1 LSIRIN
7 ITIFVI
13 RWNGNR
19 NDGLE
24 MKLVIRSWIGIGIAL
39 LFTHSIFVL
48 SPINSA
54 FSIEEQHE
62 NDNKEGATI
71 AGQIMQTI
79 SNNTPHDASKTFTAT
94 TIPSSS
100 SSINP
105 SNLTSRKSAVVS
117 VITKTPSENKVLIG
131 DEENKKPFNPSPIN
145 STIGNTIIW
154 INTDVETHTVT
165 SGSPDNN
172 ITKGKEFDS
181 GNLNPNQT
189 FEHLF
194 NKAGTYNYFCII
206 HPSMAGVI
214 NVK

>member
-1 LSIRIN
+1 M
-7 ITIFVI
+7 VI
-13 RWNGNR
+13 E

-24 MKLVIRSWIGIGIAL
+24 MNLVIRSWIGIGIAL
-39 LFTHSIFVL
+39 LFTQSIFVL

-79 SNNTPHDASKTFTAT
+79 SNIGNTPHDLSKTFTAT

-131 DEENKKPFNPSPIN
+131 HEENKKPFNPSPI
-145 STIGNTIIW
+145 SITIGNTIIW

-172 ITKGKEFDS
+172 IT
-181 GNLNPNQT
+181 
-189 FEHLF
+189 
-194 NKAGTYNYFCII
+194 
-206 HPSMAGVI
+206 
-214 NVK
+214 